1 MLLHFLEVLVMHFSD
16 HNIEQILQENK
27 DLKEQVDTLLSAK
40 NSNRKR
46 FLKTSVRGLRFW
58 AGADLNKSFDRV
70 YDELP
75 SVTKPAFAELS
86 ASIVK
91 RLTRIGF
98 FAILFA
104 VIPAFLLLIQT
115 GILFQQNKKLEIQ
128 NDKIE
133 QQVYLEEASRRNN
146 LVFLMDNVLDIVHD
160 ELENSPRLSKATVAR
175 IQSLMYGF
183 RPYRFLE
190 NDQLTKPLSP
200 EKGQFL
206 LALINSGISET
217 SLQKIFK
224 TSFNNVYLKDANMFG
239 VNLENVDMPASDL
252 RGADFYN
259 TNLKN
264 ANLKEANLAYTQF
277 RKATLNNAD
286 LRDANLKGTD
296 FSAAILDGAFLQGAD
311 LKKTNL
317 TNASLDGVHVGSKD
331 WIKKLK
337 ENQVI
342 GAQNIAQA
350 YTIDGPH
357 TNEFDE
363 EYYILIKNT

>member
-1 MLLHFLEVLVMHFSD
+1 MQFS
-16 HNIEQILQENK
+16 NEKIEQILQENK
-27 DLKEQVDTLLSAK
+27 DLKEQVNTLLLAK
-40 NSNRKR
+40 NTGKKK
-46 FLKTSVRGLRFW
+46 FLKTSIKGIRFW
-58 AGADLNKSFDRV
+58 AGADLNRSFDRV
-70 YDELP
+70 YEELP
-75 SVTKPAFAELS
+75 AVTKPAFAELS

-115 GILFQQNKKLEIQ
+115 GILFQQNEKLEIQ
-128 NDKIE
+128 NNKIE

-160 ELENSPRLSKATVAR
+160 ELETSPRLSTATIAR

-183 RPYRFLE
+183 RPYKFLE

-206 LALINSGISET
+206 LALINSGISES

-252 RGADFYN
+252 QGADLYN
-259 TNLKN
+259 ANLKN
-264 ANLKEANLAYTQF
+264 ANLYDANLTYSQL
-277 RKATLNNAD
+277 RKATLTHADLRSAQLKNAD
-286 LRDANLKGTD
+286 LTD
-296 FSAAILDGAFLQGAD
+296 AILDDAFLENTA
-311 LKKTNL
+311 LENTNL
-317 TNASLDGVHVGSKD
+317 TGASLKGIHVKSKD
-331 WIKKLK
+331 WIQQLKKW
-337 ENQVI
+337 EVI
-342 GAQNIAQA
+342 GAEAISNK
-350 YTIDGPH
+350 YTLDGPH
-357 TNEFDE
+357 TNEYNQ
-363 EYYILIKNT
+363 EYFILKSKNGS

>member
-1 MLLHFLEVLVMHFSD
+1 MQFS
-16 HNIEQILQENK
+16 NEKIEQILQENK
-27 DLKEQVDTLLSAK
+27 DLQEQVNTLLLAK
-40 NSNRKR
+40 STGKKK
-46 FLKTSVRGLRFW
+46 FLKTSIRGIRFW

-75 SVTKPAFAELS
+75 TVTKPAFAELS

-160 ELENSPRLSKATVAR
+160 ELETSSRLSKATIAR

-183 RPYRFLE
+183 RPYKFLE
-190 NDQLTKPLSP
+190 NDKLTKPLSP

-206 LALINSGISET
+206 LALINSGISEA

-252 RGADFYN
+252 QGADLYN
-259 TNLKN
+259 ANLKN
-264 ANLKEANLAYTQF
+264 ANLYGANLISSQL
-277 RKATLNNAD
+277 RKAQLGYADLRSAQLLNAD
-286 LRDANLKGTD
+286 LTDAVLDNAFLEN
-296 FSAAILDGAFLQGAD
+296 AILEN
-311 LKKTNL
+311 TNL
-317 TNASLDGVHVGSKD
+317 TRASLQGIHVQSKD
-331 WIKKLK
+331 WIQQLKKW
-337 ENQVI
+337 EVI
-342 GAQNIAQA
+342 GADVISNS
-350 YTIDGPH
+350 YFLDGPH
-357 TNEFDE
+357 TNEYDQ
-363 EYYILIKNT
+363 EYYILKLKDSA